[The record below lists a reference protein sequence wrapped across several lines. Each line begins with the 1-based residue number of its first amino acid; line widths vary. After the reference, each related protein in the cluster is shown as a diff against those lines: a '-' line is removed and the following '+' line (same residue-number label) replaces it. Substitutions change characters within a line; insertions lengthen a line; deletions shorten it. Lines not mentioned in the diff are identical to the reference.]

1 MQITRRFTGA
11 LIIAV
16 MTAATLHFTAQ
27 PAAADTGSWCAQITA
42 TIINIQS
49 SEAPQE
55 AKDQAIAALTSIKK
69 YVLFCGD

>member
-11 LIIAV
+11 LLIAV

-27 PAAADTGSWCAQITA
+27 PASADTGSWCAQITA

-49 SEAPQE
+49 SDATPE
-55 AKDQAIAALTSIKK
+55 AKETAIAALTSIKK
-69 YVLFCGD
+69 YVLFCAE